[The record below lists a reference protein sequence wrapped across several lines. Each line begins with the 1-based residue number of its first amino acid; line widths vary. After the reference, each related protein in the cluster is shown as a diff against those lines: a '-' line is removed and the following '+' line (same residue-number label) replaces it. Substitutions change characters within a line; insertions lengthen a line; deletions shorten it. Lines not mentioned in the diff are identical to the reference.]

1 MGFWGFGVLGFW
13 GFGACQLFSI
23 RRCGFAKRLTNLTQT
38 RRILDSAK
46 PPHVVKSKKTRYET
60 YMSQGS
66 AMGVRVRAFFVL
78 AAICAVT
85 VGLLGPAFSGPAS
98 AARGAAVECP
108 HHMAKAPSRRH
119 PKRPAPR
126 RRPATREFPVVPTVA
141 WPSVWGW
148 DGRAPF
154 RSASLARPERRI
166 ASRIRYADYEAS
178 AIKPAAAPA
187 ANGARAPPAA

>member
-1 MGFWGFGVLGFW
+1 
-13 GFGACQLFSI
+13 
-23 RRCGFAKRLTNLTQT
+23 
-38 RRILDSAK
+38 
-46 PPHVVKSKKTRYET
+46 
-60 YMSQGS
+60 
-66 AMGVRVRAFFVL
+66 MGVRVRAFFVL

-108 HHMAKAPSRRH
+108 HHMAKGAVAASPEEAGSKKAPGHSG
-119 PKRPAPR
+119 
-126 RRPATREFPVVPTVA
+126 VPGCPDCCLAVCLGMGTAVL
-141 WPSVWGW
+141 PL
-148 DGRAPF
+148 